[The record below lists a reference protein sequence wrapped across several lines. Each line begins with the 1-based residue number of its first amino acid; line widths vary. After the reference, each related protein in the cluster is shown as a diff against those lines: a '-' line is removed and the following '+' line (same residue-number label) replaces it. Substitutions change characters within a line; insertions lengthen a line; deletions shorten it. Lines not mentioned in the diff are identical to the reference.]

1 MEYTQNIQKDDD
13 VIDLLGLLRALKKRL
28 WLIILCA
35 LIGGSGAW
43 AYSHYMLT
51 PQYTASAMLYVLS
64 NETTLTS
71 IADLTIGSQLSA
83 DYKTIINTRPVLK
96 EVINQLGVDM
106 TYRQLRGKLTIA
118 NEEGTRILTLT
129 VVDPDPQMAK
139 RIVDQVAVSAS
150 DYIGDIME
158 MIPPKIIEDGEV
170 SYTPIAPNHKKNT
183 LLGIMVGIALVCG
196 IVTVRFLMND
206 TVRTEEDVER
216 YLGLP
221 VLAAIPKRSRQRR
234 NKNQGDSPAKES
246 QGKR

>member
-1 MEYTQNIQKDDD
+1 MEYKQTIQKDDD

-35 LIGGSGAW
+35 LMGGSGAW
-43 AYSHYMLT
+43 VYSHYMLT

-183 LLGIMVGIALVCG
+183 LLGIMAGIALVCG

-206 TVRTEEDVER
+206 TVGTEEDVER

-221 VLAAIPKRSRQRR
+221 VLAAVPKRGRQRR
-234 NKNQGDSPAKES
+234 SKRQGDPSAKE
-246 QGKR
+246 Q